1 MQFTKTRVRSDWRYA
16 RELMRQAEAALRDDD
31 IETLRDIALDLS
43 SAASVLNGYL
53 HERGI
58 EP

>member
-1 MQFTKTRVRSDWRYA
+1 MEFTKTRVRSDWRYA
-16 RELMRQAEAALRDDD
+16 RILMRQAEVALRDDD

-53 HERGI
+53 DERGVAL
-58 EP
+58 

>member
-1 MQFTKTRVRSDWRYA
+1 MEFTKTRVRSDWRYA
-16 RELMRQAEAALRDDD
+16 RILMRQAEVALRDDD

-53 HERGI
+53 DERGV
-58 EP
+58 EL